1 MKAYKGFDKN
11 MQCRGFQYAEG
22 ETYEL
27 PEGQDA
33 KLCERG
39 FHACERPVDVLR
51 YYMAGNAVFHEVEV
65 DGVDTERGDNTKLS
79 ARKIHIGARLSIDQ
93 MVQATIKYNREHCTT
108 EHTDPMQTSAGDGG
122 AASAGDGGAA
132 SAGYR
137 GAASAGYRGAAS
149 AGESG
154 AASAGACGA
163 ASAGDGG
170 AASAGDCGAAVSRG
184 SASVGAN
191 GIACVRG
198 NGCRIRGGLGAVLVI
213 AEEND
218 CDYDIASWRAVIVDG
233 ETIKADTWYKLV
245 DGEFAE
251 AADE

>member
-122 AASAGDGGAA
+122 AASAGD
-132 SAGYR
+132 
-137 GAASAGYRGAAS
+137 
-149 AGESG
+149 
-154 AASAGACGA
+154 
-163 ASAGDGG
+163 
-170 AASAGDCGAAVSRG
+170 CGAAVSRG